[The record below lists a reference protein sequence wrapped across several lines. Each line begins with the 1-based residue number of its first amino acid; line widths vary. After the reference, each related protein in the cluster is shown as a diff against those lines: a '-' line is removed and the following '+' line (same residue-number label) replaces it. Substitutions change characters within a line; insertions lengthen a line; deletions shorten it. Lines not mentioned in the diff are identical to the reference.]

1 VQVDYTPT
9 SAIPSAFFEDGFVL
23 VPQVFAPAELQA
35 LAEHVFH
42 LRQPPAAARAKYG
55 LDGYELLGKG
65 ALDELTPRE
74 LVRIERL
81 LRLHIFDPPTRQMML
96 DARIIDLVRGLWPGN
111 PLGVSALYYPKPP
124 GARGF
129 ALHSDIGYLPTDPPE
144 LAGAF
149 IAVDDADAE
158 NGALSVVRGSHHF
171 TDLERRAIPTHE
183 FIFPE
188 EFIQP
193 GGTERV
199 LVPMKAG
206 DVLLFHG
213 NSLHASLPNR
223 TTDRWRRAFICHYI
237 SAAVRSVS
245 EELNPAY
252 RTTGEEVPAPGHTSV
267 GRPSR

>member
-1 VQVDYTPT
+1 MDRTHAL
-9 SAIPSAFFEDGFVL
+9 SIADEFFEDGFVL
-23 VPQVFAPAELQA
+23 VPQVFERAELET

-42 LRQPPAAARAKYG
+42 LRQPSAAARAKYG

-65 ALDELTPRE
+65 ALDELTPQE
-74 LVRIERL
+74 LVGIERL
-81 LRLHIFDPPTRQMML
+81 LRLHIFDPPTRSMML
-96 DARIIDLVRGLWPGN
+96 DARIIDLVRLLWPRD

-129 ALHSDIGYLPTDPPE
+129 ALHSDTGYLPTEPPE

-158 NGALSVVRGSHHF
+158 NGALSVVRGSHRF
-171 TDLERRAIPTHE
+171 TDIERRAIPTDE

-193 GGTERV
+193 VDTERV

-213 NSLHASLPNR
+213 NCLHASLPNR

-237 SAAVRSVS
+237 SAAVQLVS

-252 RTTGEEVPAPGHTSV
+252 RTTGEEVPAPGHMSV